1 MLDQYFTNQAPAPAV
16 ASSFG
21 AQLTDALSSTEDRPR
36 TFYLTKPK
44 SKA

>member
-1 MLDQYFTNQAPAPAV
+1 MLDQYSTNQATPPAV

-21 AQLTDALSSTEDRPR
+21 AQLTDALPSTEDSPR

-44 SKA
+44 SLA